1 MEMSWFP
8 DCNKKIDPKK
18 NLDQRIVISNPTFC
32 DPTSP
37 CLNTCRHVLWPPKL
51 LQMLLGSMGDWENT
65 PIKPIFSQS
74 PLGVQLTKI
83 KDF

>member
-1 MEMSWFP
+1 M
-8 DCNKKIDPKK
+8 
-18 NLDQRIVISNPTFC
+18 
-32 DPTSP
+32 
-37 CLNTCRHVLWPPKL
+37 
-51 LQMLLGSMGDWENT
+51 LGSMGDWENT

>member
-1 MEMSWFP
+1 MCYGHQKYYKCM
-8 DCNKKIDPKK
+8 
-18 NLDQRIVISNPTFC
+18 
-32 DPTSP
+32 
-37 CLNTCRHVLWPPKL
+37 
-51 LQMLLGSMGDWENT
+51 LGSMGDWENT